1 MDISVV
7 ERKRPRFFYGW
18 WLLGAGTVLLAMQG
32 AFMVYGFNAFFL
44 PLAATLGTSRGA
56 LSAAFSFTRL
66 ESALL
71 GPIGGYMIDR
81 LGPRTM
87 IYLGFTLLGVG
98 FFLFSRVE
106 SLLGF
111 YLVFP
116 LIALGTSWSGFL
128 PVVTAVNHWF
138 SRRRG
143 LATGISSAGVNVGGV
158 LVAVVAIAI
167 STYGW
172 RTTALAIAALSW
184 ILGFPLAAMI
194 RHRPQQYGYLPDGDD
209 PEARASSADNEASSM
224 DNAAREEPDF
234 TPWEALKTPAFW
246 VISASHGLSVLVIS
260 MVTIHEIPLLVD
272 AGISFETAA
281 SVLAFMTG
289 VAVVGRVAG
298 GYLGDKLGM
307 RPVLVTC
314 FFLMSAGVIV
324 LATAQTVGQATIFAV
339 LYGLGYGGKSTNSD
353 SSSGRVLRAQQLRHH
368 NGPLPANYDVRLIL
382 WPHNR
387 RGSLRC
393 TGELPDGV
401 HRHSLGQPDRGCT
414 GVLHKQARDPSAQR
428 GCSCG
433 RIDRMDSSLLPVY
446 PPAFTFTLA
455 LRFALAPFRPLGFS
469 ALSPASST
477 WRRYCPV

>member
-1 MDISVV
+1 MAVSQTRPEVGTK
-7 ERKRPRFFYGW
+7 KRGLFYGW

-32 AFMVYGFNAFFL
+32 AFMVYGFNAFFV

-56 LSAAFSFTRL
+56 LSLAFSFTRL

-87 IYLGFTLLGVG
+87 IYMGFTLLGVG
-98 FFLFSRVE
+98 FLLFSRVD

-116 LIALGTSWSGFL
+116 IIALGTSWSGFL

-143 LATGISSAGVNVGGV
+143 LATGISSAGVNAGGI
-158 LVAVVAIAI
+158 LVAVVAIVI

-172 RTTALAIAALSW
+172 RTTAVGIAILAW
-184 ILGFPLAAMI
+184 VLGFPLAAMI

-209 PEARASSADNEASSM
+209 PEALDASNDVDGSTSSAPQEN
-224 DNAAREEPDF
+224 PDF
-234 TPWEALKTPAFW
+234 TPLEALKTNAFW
-246 VISASHGLSVLVIS
+246 VISACHGLSILVIG
-260 MVTIHEIPLLVD
+260 MVTVHEIPLLVD

-298 GYLGDKLGM
+298 GYLGDKIGM
-307 RPVLVTC
+307 RPILVTC

-324 LATAQTVGQATIFAV
+324 LATAQTVGQALVFAV
-339 LYGLGYGGKSTNSD
+339 LYGLGYGA
-353 SSSGRVLRAQQLRHH
+353 RA
-368 NGPLPANYDVRLIL
+368 PILI
-382 WPHNR
+382 
-387 RGSLRC
+387 
-393 TGELPDGV
+393 
-401 HRHSLGQPDRGCT
+401 
-414 GVLHKQARDPSAQR
+414 
-428 GCSCG
+428 
-433 RIDRMDSSLLPVY
+433 
-446 PPAFTFTLA
+446 A
-455 LRFALAPFRPLGFS
+455 LRGEYFGPSNFATIMGLSQPIMMLGAFFGPIIAGVAYDIQGSYRMVFTVIALVNLFGAVLVFFIKKPNLPQRKETAP
-469 ALSPASST
+469 AA
-477 WRRYCPV
+477 V